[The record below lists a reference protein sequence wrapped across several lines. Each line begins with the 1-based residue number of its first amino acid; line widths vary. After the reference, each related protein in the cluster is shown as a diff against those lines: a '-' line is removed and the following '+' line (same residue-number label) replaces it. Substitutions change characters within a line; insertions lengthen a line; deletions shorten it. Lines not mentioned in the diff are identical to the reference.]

1 MSTKLAEC
9 LGLHDGTTLYLRAL
23 TDVANATSVEVEPAT
38 EDDWEI
44 LELNAGFVED
54 HILSQVLI
62 WYCGFDHVNFSILL
76 FLFMNV

>member
-1 MSTKLAEC
+1 MSKKLAEC
-9 LGLHDGTTLYLRAL
+9 VGLHDGATLYLRAL
-23 TDVANATSVEVEPAT
+23 TDVANAVSVEVEPAT

-62 WYCGFDHVNFSILL
+62 WYLSLTKLTFPYYC
-76 FLFMNV
+76 FLS

>member
-1 MSTKLAEC
+1 MCLDITKYRLLVLNVYYLQVSKKLAEC
-9 LGLHDGTTLYLRAL
+9 VGLHDGATLYLRAL
-23 TDVANATSVEVEPAT
+23 TDVANAVSVEVEPAT

-62 WYCGFDHVNFSILL
+62 
-76 FLFMNV
+76 